1 MKKMTGLATLLV
13 CVLTACGG
21 GSPSD
26 SGTPSAGT
34 PTGSPQP
41 VPTAPTPTGAQASLA
56 APASGKTPW
65 NVATPITVALRDSN
79 GATVAGA
86 LTCASA
92 NTVALRVAADC
103 SSVTGM
109 RLGVHTLAVSAGS
122 VSANVSIKV
131 TPQAQPIGTQG
142 STQFHNLVVT
152 PAGKVLAWGA
162 NYKGVLGQGKTFP
175 EVNSV
180 ALPTPVKDQA
190 GTGELSGIVAA
201 STGREGSALALTE
214 DGEVWSWGDYRS
226 LGRTANVD
234 EALPGKV
241 RNAANNGTLSGIV
254 AVSIGDTNAVA
265 LADDGTVYSWGGY
278 PGQAD
283 GSSQRQFPGQV
294 RAVTGAGVLSNVVAV
309 SAGWNWSAALTGD
322 GKVVAW
328 GFNIAGATGQSTT
341 TTVVDRPSYV
351 TRDSDAAAVDGIVAI
366 SAGYNFGLALTQTG
380 QVYAWGSNFTGQ
392 LGQNTQ
398 LTVHPRALQ
407 VKGAD
412 GNGLLSNIKMVSAG
426 GLHAMALDQD
436 GKVFAWGFA
445 TSGQLGDGP
454 NRPVMNQSLLPRAVV
469 NTLGIG
475 QLSNIAAIATGEFHS
490 LALDNDGRLLIWGG
504 GFRQNL
510 GQGGTGT
517 TDLAVPTPVK
527 DTAGSGVLSLAPL
540 SAWPNLTRR
549 AR

>member
-1 MKKMTGLATLLV
+1 MKKLTGLAAIVALA
-13 CVLTACGG
+13 LTACGG
-21 GSPSD
+21 GG
-26 SGTPSAGT
+26 SGDGGT
-34 PTGSPQP
+34 
-41 VPTAPTPTGAQASLA
+41 VPTDATPVHSGATASLA
-56 APASGKTPW
+56 APGNGKTAW
-65 NVATPITVALRDSN
+65 NVATPITVALRDSS

-92 NTVALRVAADC
+92 NTVVLRVAADC

-122 VSANVSIKV
+122 VSANVTIKV
-131 TPQAQPIGTQG
+131 IPQAQPIGTQG
-142 STQFHNLVVT
+142 STQVHNLVVT

-162 NYKGVLGQGKTFP
+162 NYKGVLGQGKTYTQ
-175 EVNSV
+175 VNSV

-201 STGREGSALALTE
+201 STGSEGTALALTE

-226 LGRTANVD
+226 LGRTANV
-234 EALPGKV
+234 EETLPGKV

-254 AVSIGDTNAVA
+254 AVSLGDTNAVA

-283 GSSQRQFPGQV
+283 SSSHRQFPGQV

-328 GFNIAGATGQSTT
+328 GFNIAGATGQSTA

-351 TRDSDAAAVDGIVAI
+351 TRDSDGAAVDGIVAI
-366 SAGYNFGLALTQTG
+366 SAGYNFGMALTNAG
-380 QVYAWGSNFTGQ
+380 RVVGWGSNHMGQ

-398 LTVHPRALQ
+398 YTVHPRALL
-407 VKGAD
+407 VKAAD

-426 GLHAMALDQD
+426 GNHAMALDQD
-436 GKVFAWGFA
+436 GKVFAWGLA
-445 TSGQLGDGP
+445 TSGQVGDGP

-475 QLSNIAAIATGEFHS
+475 QLSNIAAIATGDTHS

-517 TDLAVPTPVK
+517 TDMAVPTPVK

-540 SAWPNLTRR
+540 STWPNVTRR

>member
-1 MKKMTGLATLLV
+1 MKKTNGLAILLGISLTLV
-13 CVLTACGG
+13 GCGG
-21 GSPSD
+21 GASS
-26 SGTPSAGT
+26 SGSAGST
-34 PTGSPQP
+34 TGSGG
-41 VPTAPTPTGAQASLA
+41 TGSGSAQASLT
-56 APASGKTPW
+56 APNSGKTPW
-65 NVATPITVALRDSN
+65 NVATPIAVVLSDST
-79 GATVAGA
+79 GTPVTGA
-86 LTCASA
+86 LHCISA
-92 NTVALRVAADC
+92 NTVALSVASDC
-103 SSVTGM
+103 SAVTGM
-109 RLGVHTLAVSAGS
+109 RLGLVAIAVSAGG
-122 VSANVSIKV
+122 VTANVNIKV
-131 TPQAQPIGTQG
+131 IPQAQPIGTQG
-142 STQFHNLVVT
+142 LTQFHNLVVT

-201 STGREGSALALTE
+201 STGREGTALALTE

-226 LGRTANVD
+226 LGRTANV
-234 EALPGKV
+234 EETLPGKV

-265 LADDGTVYSWGGY
+265 LADDGTVYSWGAY

-309 SAGWNWSAALTGD
+309 SAGWNWTAALTGD

-341 TTVVDRPSYV
+341 IMVVDRPSYV
-351 TRDSDAAAVDGIVAI
+351 TRDSDGAAVDGIAAI
-366 SAGYNFGLALTQTG
+366 SAGYNFGLALTNAA

-398 LTVHPRALQ
+398 LTVQPRALQ
-407 VKGAD
+407 VKAAD

-426 GLHAMALDQD
+426 GFHAMALDQD
-436 GKVFAWGFA
+436 GKVFAWGSA
-445 TSGQLGDGP
+445 TSSQLGDGP
-454 NRPVMNQSLLPRAVV
+454 NRPVMNQAMLPRAVV

-475 QLSNIAAIATGEFHS
+475 QLSNIVAIATGAEHS
-490 LALDNDGRLLIWGG
+490 LALDNDGRVLIWGRG
-504 GFRQNL
+504 DYQNL
-510 GQGGTGT
+510 GQGGTNT
-517 TDLAVPTPVK
+517 TALAVPTSVK
-527 DTAGSGVLSLAPL
+527 DSAGSGVLSLAPL
-540 SAWPNLTRR
+540 SVWPNLTRL

>member
-1 MKKMTGLATLLV
+1 MKKLTGLATLFT
-13 CVLTACGG
+13 CVLAACGG
-21 GSPSD
+21 GSGESN
-26 SGTPSAGT
+26 SNSVA
-34 PTGSPQP
+34 P
-41 VPTAPTPTGAQASLA
+41 VNTAPTTLGAQATLA
-56 APASGKTPW
+56 APSSGKTAW
-65 NVATPITVALRDSN
+65 NVTTPITVTLRDSG
-79 GATVAGA
+79 GAAVAGA
-86 LTCASA
+86 LTCSSA
-92 NTVALRVAADC
+92 NTVALSVAPDC
-103 SSVTGM
+103 SAVTGM
-109 RLGVHTLAVSAGS
+109 RLGVQTLAVSSGN

-131 TPQAQPIGTQG
+131 IPQAQPIGTQG
-142 STQFHNLVVT
+142 STQSRNLVVT

-162 NYKGVLGQGKTFP
+162 NTNGVLGQGKTFTAL
-175 EVNSV
+175 NSV

-201 STGREGSALALTE
+201 STGRDGSALALTE
-214 DGEVWSWGDYRS
+214 DGEIWSWGEYRT

-241 RNAANNGTLSGIV
+241 RNAANNGTLTGIV
-254 AVSIGDTNAVA
+254 AIALGDDNALA
-265 LADDGTVYSWGGY
+265 LADDGTVYSWGQY
-278 PGQAD
+278 TGQVD
-283 GSSQRQFPGQV
+283 GSTQRQFPGQV
-294 RAVTGAGVLSNVVAV
+294 RAVTGSGVLDNVVAI
-309 SAGWNWSAALTGD
+309 SAGTSWSAALTGD

-328 GFNIAGATGQSTT
+328 GFNYTDGRTGQSTT

-351 TRDSDAAAVDGIVAI
+351 TRDSDGAAVDGIVAI
-366 SAGYNFGLALTQTG
+366 SAGVNFGMALSNAG
-380 QVYAWGSNFTGQ
+380 QVYAWGSNYSGQ
-392 LGQNTQ
+392 LGQNTHY
-398 LTVHPRALQ
+398 TVHPRALQ
-407 VKGAD
+407 VKAAD

-426 GLHAMALDQD
+426 GNHAMALDQN
-436 GKVFAWGFA
+436 GKIFAWGNA
-445 TSGQLGDGP
+445 TSGQVGDGP

-469 NTLGIG
+469 NTLGID
-475 QLSNIAAIATGEFHS
+475 QLSNIAAIATGDTHS